1 MPKLKGCMQI
11 KERMGDL
18 EKNAGQNVENLG
30 VRKTFT
36 DVMQTYK
43 EMIDHGNPRIQ
54 IKENSMVIPQG
65 LSTD

>member
-1 MPKLKGCMQI
+1 
-11 KERMGDL
+11 MGDL

-36 DVMQTYK
+36 DVTQTYK